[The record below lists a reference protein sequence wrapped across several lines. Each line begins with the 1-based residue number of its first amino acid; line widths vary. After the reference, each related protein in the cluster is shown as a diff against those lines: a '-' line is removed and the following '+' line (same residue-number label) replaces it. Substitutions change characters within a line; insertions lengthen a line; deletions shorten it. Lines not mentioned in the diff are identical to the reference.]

1 MSFWSALRSL
11 VIPVQCIVCTVP
23 DIVLCRVCSDELL
36 HAPRN
41 NPIMVSTLAGQMSIA
56 TKLPFSDEV
65 SRLVLG
71 AKDDHNHQLE
81 SVLVDSLR
89 QSRSLFPEGLLLIPI
104 PSSERARRARGR
116 DFLLDISRELARDT
130 KDEVIPLLSLGRK
143 VAPQKSLN
151 ATDRAR
157 NMDGAFRVR
166 EDLLSK
172 FHDSLQVNQ
181 ALIVDDVLTTGATMR
196 EGYRALHRAGARCI
210 GGISAAYSLNWR
222 MYGLAH

>member
-11 VIPVQCIVCTVP
+11 AIPVQCIVCATP
-23 DIVLCRVCSDELL
+23 NIVLCRVCSQELL

-41 NPIMVSTLAGQMSIA
+41 KPIMVSTLAGQMSIA

-65 SRLVLG
+65 SRVVLG
-71 AKDDHNHQLE
+71 AKDDNNHQLE

-104 PSSERARRARGR
+104 PSSARARRARGR
-116 DFLLDISRELARDT
+116 DFLFDICRELARDT
-130 KDEVIPLLSLGRK
+130 RDEVIPLLSLTRK
-143 VAPQKSLN
+143 VAPQKRLN

-166 EDLLSK
+166 EDLLSR
-172 FHDSLQVNQ
+172 FHKSLKVNQ
-181 ALIVDDVLTTGATMR
+181 VLIVDDVLTTGATMR
-196 EGYRALHRAGARCI
+196 EGYRALHGAGVRCI

-222 MYGLAH
+222 MYRPAH